1 MQCDVD
7 EHCGVRSFRGL
18 LPKCVCV
25 LPYAGERKSQC
36 DRNSYCRKFLVKISF
51 SSLVRKKEKITVRH
65 DPTMKTG
72 ATNAQMGHHPGS
84 PVFTTASSKRPISLR
99 RSMRG
104 TLTSF
109 PAAVHRVEPDLRAAL
124 QVLLSGRELMVLLR
138 R

>member
-1 MQCDVD
+1 MLMSTAV
-7 EHCGVRSFRGL
+7 CGPSAVYYQNACVYYRMLESESRNAIGI
-18 LPKCVCV
+18 PK
-25 LPYAGERKSQC
+25 
-36 DRNSYCRKFLVKISF
+36 F
-51 SSLVRKKEKITVRH
+51 SHWKKEKITVRH

>member
-1 MQCDVD
+1 MFS
-7 EHCGVRSFRGL
+7 EHCGPSAVYYL
-18 LPKCVCV
+18 
-25 LPYAGERKSQC
+25 
-36 DRNSYCRKFLVKISF
+36 
-51 SSLVRKKEKITVRH
+51 SSLRKKEKITVRH
-65 DPTMKTG
+65 DPTMNAG